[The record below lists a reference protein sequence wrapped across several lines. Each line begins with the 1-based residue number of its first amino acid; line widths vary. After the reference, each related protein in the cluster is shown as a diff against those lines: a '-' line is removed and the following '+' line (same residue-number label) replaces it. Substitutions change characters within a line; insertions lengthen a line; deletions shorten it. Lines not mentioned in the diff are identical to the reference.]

1 MVDVVHGRLPMFAR
15 GVAVTTLEAAYQ
27 YIDRTLNPDGIA
39 DLGRDGL
46 AVIMAGFADDQR
58 RRLLT
63 DPPEQEERRHDR
75 D

>member
-1 MVDVVHGRLPMFAR
+1 M
-15 GVAVTTLEAAYQ
+15 TTLEAAYQ

-58 RRLLT
+58 AKACAVCGGT
-63 DPPEQEERRHDR
+63 GQITYFAPGITTANPCPSCGGKTP
-75 D
+75 